1 MSFKT
6 TLRGLSL
13 FLGLVAAVAPAL
25 AALPPVTVYKD
36 ARCGCCA
43 AWARHLSD
51 AGFDVSTRDVTDLPA
66 RKRALGV
73 PAKLGSCHTA
83 EVGGYVV
90 EGHVPAAA
98 IKRLLQERPAAA
110 GLAVAGMPIGS
121 PGMEGPNPEPYDVH
135 LFGGDGTRVF
145 ARY

>member
-1 MSFKT
+1 MRFKT
-6 TLRGLSL
+6 LQGLSL
-13 FLGLVAAVAPAL
+13 FLGMAAAVPAL

-43 AWARHLSD
+43 AWVRHLID
-51 AGFDVSTRDVTDLPA
+51 AGFDVTTRDVTDLPE

-73 PAKLGSCHTA
+73 PARLGACHTA

-98 IKRLLQERPAAA
+98 IKRLLQEKPAAT
-110 GLAVAGMPIGS
+110 GLAVAGMPMGS
-121 PGMEGPNPEPYDVH
+121 PGMEGPNPQHYEVQ
-135 LFGGDGTRVF
+135 LFDGNGAKVF
-145 ARY
+145 DRY

>member
-1 MSFKT
+1 MNFKT
-6 TLRGLSL
+6 TLQSVSL
-13 FLGLVAAVAPAL
+13 CLGLVAAAPAL

-36 ARCGCCA
+36 AHCGCCA

-51 AGFDVSTRDVTDLPA
+51 AGFDVTSRDVTDLPE
-66 RKRALGV
+66 RKQALGV
-73 PAKLGSCHTA
+73 PARLGACHTA
-83 EVGGYVV
+83 QVGGYVV

-121 PGMEGPNPEPYDVH
+121 PGMEGPNPERYTVQM
-135 LFGGDGTRVF
+135 FDGNSTRIF
-145 ARY
+145 ERY